1 MAAGGLEAVRDALIV
16 AHAEDM
22 IDDEEFVL
30 LYEYN
35 QAKPVFPYWKFQGF
49 NLETWDD
56 VECNTE
62 LRFEK
67 KDLPTLMRCL
77 QIPEELVR
85 EQGTVCSGMKSLC
98 IFLKRLAYPCW
109 YTDMVYRFGRSPS
122 ELCLIFNN
130 ACIWHCSCDT
140 SPSTG

>member
-35 QAKPVFPYWKFQGF
+35 QATPVFPYWKFQGF

-67 KDLPTLMRCL
+67 KGFAYFDEMFTNP
-77 QIPEELVR
+77 
-85 EQGTVCSGMKSLC
+85 GSASL
-98 IFLKRLAYPCW
+98 
-109 YTDMVYRFGRSPS
+109 
-122 ELCLIFNN
+122 
-130 ACIWHCSCDT
+130 
-140 SPSTG
+140 